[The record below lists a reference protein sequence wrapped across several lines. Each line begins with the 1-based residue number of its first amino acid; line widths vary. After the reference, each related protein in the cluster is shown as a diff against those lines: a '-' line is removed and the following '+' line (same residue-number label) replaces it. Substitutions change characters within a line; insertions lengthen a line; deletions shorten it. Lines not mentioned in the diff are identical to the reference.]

1 MERFEGALYAVGEG
15 LRKTLFLLSPD
26 IKACVQE
33 IRLRVNR
40 PVALTIESGSLYVN
54 TDSTLSKKPCSNSLI
69 ARKTDIDESFRL
81 ICGCSVYAHTEE
93 LKQGFVIMKNGNR
106 AGVCGT
112 LSEQGMMHS
121 ISSLNIRIAREILGV
136 ADELAS
142 KYTGGGLLIAGP
154 PGSGK
159 TTLLRDFIRTLSEI
173 YGKRIA
179 VIDSRGEISGSFTGI
194 FQNDLGC
201 NTDILLTSTK
211 TVGIDIALRTMFP
224 QMIAFD
230 EVGTVDELESIK
242 NCFNCGADIITT
254 AHISSPDD
262 LLSRSVTQN
271 LIKSG
276 AISLIAVLPPKFG
289 EKITFLKPEDLI
301 I

>member
-1 MERFEGALYAVGEG
+1 MERFEDSLYAVGEG

-40 PVALTIESGSLYVN
+40 PVALTVNGESLFVN
-54 TDSTLSKKPCSNSLI
+54 IDSSISQFPCGNSLI
-69 ARKTDIDESFRL
+69 ARKSDIDESFRL

-121 ISSLNIRIAREILGV
+121 ISSLNIRIAREILGA
-136 ADELAS
+136 ADELLANY
-142 KYTGGGLLIAGP
+142 KGGGLLIAGP

-159 TTLLRDFIRTLSEI
+159 TTLLRDFIRGLSENRQ
-173 YGKRIA
+173 KRIA

-194 FQNDLGC
+194 CQNDLGS
-201 NTDILLTSTK
+201 NTDILLTNDK
-211 TVGIDIALRTMFP
+211 AAGIDIAIRTMFP
-224 QMIAFD
+224 EAVAFD
-230 EVGTVDELESIK
+230 EIGTEEELKSLQ
-242 NCFNCGADIITT
+242 NGFNCGADIITT

-262 LLSRSVTQN
+262 LLSRSVTAN
-271 LIKSG
+271 LIGSG
-276 AISLIAVLPPKFG
+276 VISLIAVLSQRVG
-289 EKITFLKPEDLI
+289 GKITFLKPEDLI

>member
-1 MERFEGALYAVGEG
+1 MERFEDSLYAVGEG

-40 PVALTIESGSLYVN
+40 PVALTVNGESLFVN
-54 TDSTLSKKPCSNSLI
+54 IDSSISQFPCGNSLI
-69 ARKTDIDESFRL
+69 ARKSDIDESFRL

-121 ISSLNIRIAREILGV
+121 ISSLNIRIAREILGA
-136 ADELAS
+136 ADELLANY
-142 KYTGGGLLIAGP
+142 KGGGLLIAGP

-159 TTLLRDFIRTLSEI
+159 TTLLRDFIRGLSENRQ
-173 YGKRIA
+173 KRIA

-194 FQNDLGC
+194 CQNDLGS
-201 NTDILLTSTK
+201 NTDILLTNNK
-211 TVGIDIALRTMFP
+211 AAGIDIAIRTMFP
-224 QMIAFD
+224 EAVAFD
-230 EVGTVDELESIK
+230 EIGTEEELKSLH
-242 NCFNCGADIITT
+242 NGFNCGADIITT

-262 LLSRSVTQN
+262 LLSRSVTAN
-271 LIKSG
+271 LIGSG
-276 AISLIAVLPPKFG
+276 VISLIAVLSQRVG
-289 EKITFLKPEDLI
+289 GKITFLKPEDLI